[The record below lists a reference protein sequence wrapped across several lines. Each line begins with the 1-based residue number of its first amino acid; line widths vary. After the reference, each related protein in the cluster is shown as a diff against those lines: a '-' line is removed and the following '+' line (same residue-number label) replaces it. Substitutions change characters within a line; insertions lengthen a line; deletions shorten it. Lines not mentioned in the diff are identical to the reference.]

1 MAFFIRF
8 CSFESDLGW
17 PLLDNVIYKRGRM
30 SHYAMIREGNL
41 LEIKKVE
48 CLKIEFLIMN
58 QTYREKIVFLH
69 VRRSPK
75 QI

>member
-1 MAFFIRF
+1 
-8 CSFESDLGW
+8 
-17 PLLDNVIYKRGRM
+17 
-30 SHYAMIREGNL
+30 MIREGNL

-75 QI
+75 QKNKIFI

>member
-1 MAFFIRF
+1 MAYLGKNGHFRG
-8 CSFESDLGW
+8 SALEPLSD
-17 PLLDNVIYKRGRM
+17 PRTP
-30 SHYAMIREGNL
+30 HYAMIREGNL